1 MLLDRILDRIGDWN
15 PHLMRELKSR
25 TSGTNLAI
33 ATSISIFIQVTALI
47 IPDRFLSYGRNYSM
61 FTPEW
66 WVPVCELL
74 GRELWLTMAIGG
86 TYLIAR
92 DFAREI
98 RNGTLNLVNLSPVKP
113 LEILLG
119 KLIGVPIL
127 IYCAVLLS
135 LPLHFFSI
143 SQIASVAPN
152 AWLWDLVA
160 LTLIGLLYLFSAL
173 TIIVS
178 RIPPILISTI
188 LSTIGS
194 TGLVLIGS
202 RLNHYS
208 YLGVYF
214 SDEWLLLLTA
224 SLTFLVGSFPLIKF
238 IQSWYPYIN
247 LLHLRNR
254 SFPIFIFLLQYP
266 ILLFIYMLLLSG
278 MPMVTLIATII
289 IAIFVTK
296 TKEVK

>member
-1 MLLDRILDRIGDWN
+1 MLLEQILDRIGDWN

-25 TSGTNLAI
+25 ISGTNLAI
-33 ATSISIFIQVTALI
+33 AIIISIFIQVTALI
-47 IPDRFLSYGRNYSM
+47 IPDQFLSYGRNYWW

-74 GRELWLTMAIGG
+74 DREMWFTMAIGG

-98 RNGTLNLVNLSPVKP
+98 RNGTLNLVNLSPAKP

-119 KLIGVPIL
+119 KLLGVPIL
-127 IYCAVLLS
+127 IYCAVFLA
-135 LPLHFFSI
+135 LPLHFISI
-143 SQIASVAPN
+143 FQIASVAPN

-160 LTLIGLLYLFSAL
+160 ITLIGLLYLYSAL
-173 TIIVS
+173 SIIVF
-178 RIPPILISTI
+178 RVPPILLGTI
-188 LSTIGS
+188 LPAIGS
-194 TGLVLIGS
+194 AGLALIGS

-224 SLTFLVGSFPLIKF
+224 SLTFLVGSFALLKL
-238 IQSWYPYIN
+238 IQSWYPHIN
-247 LLHLRNR
+247 SLHSRNR
-254 SFPIFIFLLQYP
+254 SLSVLLLQYP
-266 ILLFIYMLLLSG
+266 VLLFIYMLLLSG
-278 MPMVTLIATII
+278 MPVATLIATIV
-289 IAIFVTK
+289 IAIVITK
-296 TKEVK
+296 TEELK